1 MMKQRTFLKDKAY
14 EALKTFLMD
23 GTYPPGTFLSERKL
37 GGQLGM
43 SKTPI
48 RAALE
53 RLETEG
59 FIATAPQQGIV
70 VRELSLREI
79 REHYE
84 IRIALETY
92 IVQQIAG
99 KLISEQLNQLEE
111 NLAMQQARM
120 ENGDTLGHVEA
131 DADFH
136 LLLAD
141 FLGNAEILKVM
152 QHQRDKMFRVTV
164 QISVQNP
171 PRMESSLIEHTE
183 IFDAIK
189 NGDGDLAAERIKTHF
204 ETGKSYLLQTQ

>member
-1 MMKQRTFLKDKAY
+1 MMKRTFLKDKAY
-14 EALKTFLMD
+14 EELKKLIMD
-23 GTYPPGTFLSERKL
+23 GTYSPGTFLSERKL
-37 GGQLGM
+37 GEQLGM
-43 SKTPI
+43 SKTPV

-53 RLETEG
+53 RLETEA
-59 FIATAPQQGIV
+59 FIATAPQQGII

-99 KLISEQLNQLEE
+99 KLTPAQLRKLEE
-111 NLAMQQARM
+111 NLAIQQDCM
-120 ENGDTLGHVEA
+120 ESEDINGHVEA

-141 FLGNAEILKVM
+141 FLGNVEIKKVM
-152 QHQRDKMFRVTV
+152 QHQRDKMFRVAV

-171 PRMESSLIEHTE
+171 PRMSSSLNEHNQ
-183 IFDAIK
+183 IFDAIR
-189 NGDGDLAAERIKTHF
+189 NGDGDLAVERIQAHF
-204 ETGKSYLLQTQ
+204 EAGKRYLL